1 MAEAKLSSYV
11 QKTMAEA
18 QAGGALFPATMNGEN
33 INVPASDLGGGG
45 GLFQFAPGTTTFSAM
60 LAALEAGKT
69 FVLVFAP
76 SGGAISKT
84 YYIGVTSNT
93 LNGVSRIV
101 LVNTSQTA
109 MTFYTVD
116 DSDNWVG
123 PATVSIDASGK
134 VAVESGASAGF
145 LKDVLVSDSDLVE
158 LVPVG
163 NQLRVQLNL
172 EYSADPKIAT
182 LDESQVNSATANYG
196 SYELQSG
203 AERLAWGDTTF
214 ETYQWLN
221 ASVHQCMRIADA
233 QGTITKCNVALCG
246 SLSFQNPPPCFNVG
260 IFDLQGNLLGQS
272 GLRFLGVDFQSGE
285 ELCEVDMEETTEG
298 SLSIKR
304 NTRYVIQVWTCG
316 LQLAALDRHD
326 TYNYTYDYT
335 LRQNLEGT
343 VSQPVFLPVD
353 SAMGRADKIPF
364 VTFGAASLV

>member
-1 MAEAKLSSYV
+1 MAEAKLSSFV

-101 LVNTSQTA
+101 LVSVSQTA

-116 DSDNWVG
+116 DSDNWTG

-134 VAVESGASAGF
+134 VAVASGAVAGF
-145 LKDVLVSDSDLVE
+145 LKDVLVSDSDLVD

-203 AERLAWGDTTF
+203 AERLAWGDTAF

-233 QGTITKCNVALCG
+233 QGSITKCNVALCG

-304 NTRYVIQVWTCG
+304 NTRYIIQVWTCG